1 MHRSIG
7 AVTTASHR
15 HPPRRGVGIVRR
27 MPIRR
32 HCPAA
37 LACVLFMATGACAN
51 IAPRCATGE
60 QAVVDERLYF
70 GTQRPGGEVSGP
82 EWADFVEHAIAAGFP
97 DGFTT
102 WPAQGQ
108 WRNEDGQA
116 VREASHV
123 LAVVHRD
130 DSAGEPSS
138 RKVHNRLRAPSKFER
153 SSCP

>member
-1 MHRSIG
+1 
-7 AVTTASHR
+7 
-15 HPPRRGVGIVRR
+15 

-130 DSAGEPSS
+130 DSAGEAAIAAIIASYKARFDQES
-138 RKVHNRLRAPSKFER
+138 VLRVRTPA
-153 SSCP
+153 CMAL